1 MLDAELVEDADDD
14 TADVVLAAVGFG
26 QRVEEQVQAALGIA
40 LVERLEGL
48 LERRFLAFQADARR
62 ETFGGE
68 RAGDLVEDLQRRV
81 FLAAAGQH
89 AAERRGATGA
99 AGRQRQPLSQ
109 RLLAAARDEPVGLA
123 GDELVEEAL
132 DGGRRL

>member
-48 LERRFLAFQADARR
+48 LKRRFLAFQADARR

-81 FLAAAGQH
+81 FLAAAVQH
-89 AAERRGATGA
+89 AAERHGCIRA
-99 AGRQRQPLSQ
+99 AGLELERLSQ
-109 RLLAAARDEPVGLA
+109 RLLVAGLDEPVSLA
-123 GDELVEEAL
+123 A
-132 DGGRRL
+132 